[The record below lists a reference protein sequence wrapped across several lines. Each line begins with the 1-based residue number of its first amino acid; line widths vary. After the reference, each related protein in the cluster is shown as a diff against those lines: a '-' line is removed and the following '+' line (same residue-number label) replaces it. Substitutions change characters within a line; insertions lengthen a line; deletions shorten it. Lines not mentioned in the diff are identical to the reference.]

1 MEPVMTR
8 EEMEREIKDLEA
20 YVQWKQDDID
30 KLKARYSGVRPSWV
44 SGDIG
49 WDMVHIEN
57 ARAEIADLKSK
68 LEAETAQ

>member
-1 MEPVMTR
+1 MTR

-20 YVQWKQDDID
+20 YVQRKQDAID
-30 KLKARYSGVRPSWV
+30 NLIKRYDGARPAWV

-57 ARAEIADLKSK
+57 ARAEIADLKAK